1 LEQQKKYHSLSDLA
15 ALADSTN
22 MEHIHEPQPSNP
34 ASQNRKHD
42 GKGKTVHLALD
53 THGRKGKAVTMVI
66 GLRHNPATMEEIAR
80 ILKQFCGTGGTVKE
94 GKIELQ
100 GDQRTRAAEKMK
112 EMNYLVK

>member
-1 LEQQKKYHSLSDLA
+1 MQ
-15 ALADSTN
+15 
-22 MEHIHEPQPSNP
+22 
-34 ASQNRKHD
+34 
-42 GKGKTVHLALD
+42 LALD
-53 THGRKGKAVTMVI
+53 THGRKGKTVTMVI
-66 GLRHNPATMEEIAR
+66 GLRHNPATMEDIAR